1 MYNFMVE
8 NKKRA
13 VIILAMQDNNMQFIV
28 NNGIVYNK
36 KDILML
42 IRDLGKVSYFELVNG
57 KVTNKGKGYVLR
69 VCANSEEP
77 TFFLAGRI
85 YINVGSFNF
94 LKLKKIKDVDN
105 TLFEL
110 ISEDRTI
117 KLVPDLTEK
126 RPFVA
131 GDFSDTFIELEGM
144 FPPDFDTPV
153 N

>member
-1 MYNFMVE
+1 MKEEM
-8 NKKRA
+8 
-13 VIILAMQDNNMQFIV
+13 NNNNIMQFIV

-36 KDILML
+36 KDMLML

-57 KVTNKGKGYVLR
+57 KVVNKGKGYVLR

-77 TFFLAGRI
+77 TFFLAGRV
-85 YINVGSFNF
+85 YINVGSFSF
-94 LKLKKIKDVDN
+94 MKLKKIKDADN

-110 ISEDRTI
+110 VSDERVI
-117 KLVPDLTEK
+117 KLVPDMTDR
-126 RPFVA
+126 RPMVA
-131 GDFSDTFIELEGM
+131 GDFSDNLIELEGM

>member
-1 MYNFMVE
+1 M
-8 NKKRA
+8 KKNSA
-13 VIILAMQDNNMQFIV
+13 KMQFIV

-36 KDILML
+36 KDMLML
-42 IRDLGKVSYFELVNG
+42 IRDLGKVSYFEFIDG
-57 KVTNKGKGYVLR
+57 KVASKGKGYVLR

-77 TFFLAGRI
+77 TLFLGGRI

-94 LKLKKIKDVDN
+94 IRLKKIKESDN

-110 ISEDRTI
+110 VSDDRVI
-117 KLVPDLTEK
+117 KLVPDISEK
-126 RPFVA
+126 PIFA
-131 GDFSDTFIELEGM
+131 DQEFADNFIELEGM